1 MSSRPQGSGTA
12 RGADAGTVLSAVPSG
27 AGSTAAADAR
37 SSLQRLWPTLRQVL
51 VIVAVVLLVS
61 GLMRLFLVRVYHI
74 PSESMEQTLQVG
86 DRVAVSLLVP
96 DVLELRRGDVVVFRD
111 TKGWIAASGHDAGPL
126 TSVLRVAGLVPESAD
141 ENVAKRVVGLPGDHV
156 SWTPGE
162 RGITVNGVQVHEPY
176 LFPGEAPAQEP
187 FDVVVPEGRLW
198 VLGDHRS
205 ASADSRAHQDG
216 PGAGF
221 VSVDDVVGRAEARIW
236 PVTRWGSAGSA
247 PDAFAAVPE
256 AGR

>member
-1 MSSRPQGSGTA
+1 MSGS
-12 RGADAGTVLSAVPSG
+12 VSG
-27 AGSTAAADAR
+27 AGAWE
-37 SSLQRLWPTLRQVL
+37 RLWPTLRQVL
-51 VIVAVVLLVS
+51 VIVAVVLLVT

-96 DVLELRRGDVVVFRD
+96 QVMDLRRGDVVVFRD
-111 TKGWIAASGHDAGPL
+111 TKGWLPSVPDDGPL

-141 ENVAKRVVGLPGDHV
+141 ENVVKRVVGLPGDHV
-156 SWTPGE
+156 SWKRGDA
-162 RGITVNGVQVHEPY
+162 GITVNGVQVSEPY
-176 LFPGEAPAQEP
+176 LYPGDAPSQEP

-205 ASADSRAHQDG
+205 RSADSRAHQDG

-221 VSVDDVVGRAEARIW
+221 VSVDDVVGRAEARVW
-236 PVTRWGSAGSA
+236 PVTRWGSAGSD